1 MASQYHL
8 RGIINALLTVG
19 ADVTAT
25 GPAGTVTANVIPTD
39 SQTLAQG
46 DAGRFGLLMAPC
58 ETLGQHVFRAP
69 TQHYKA
75 GLALLSWLNGR
86 QDNAM
91 LINRE
96 DLARDRA
103 HLLCCIEL
111 AQACGALGRSP
122 ATVERIAAFRRGE
135 SRA

>member
-1 MASQYHL
+1 MALGDFSH
-8 RGIINALLTVG
+8 ALLGVFD
-19 ADVTAT
+19 AIAE
-25 GPAGTVTANVIPTD
+25 PASLAL
-39 SQTLAQG
+39 QALAQG